1 MVRKKVTFETPMIGR
16 AVENSI
22 LPDLVVALLFLVA
35 LSLSGLH
42 FVTSYLL
49 QTFCDGGKRF
59 HFHVS
64 LESEKVL

>member
-1 MVRKKVTFETPMIGR
+1 MVRKKVAIETPTIGR

-22 LPDLVVALLFLVA
+22 LPRPCRCPSFPCGP
-35 LSLSGLH
+35 LSGLH

-49 QTFCDGGKRF
+49 HTFCDGGKRF